1 MAVKLPFHHVVQSD
15 EAEIRAR
22 AYEVAAEALRPQAF
36 DDDRLCR
43 FRREAYQAL
52 GAAGLTSVSV
62 PKEYG
67 GRGLSYRC
75 YYGVIEEIARAS
87 AATAVSVGVT
97 NLVQGALIN
106 YGTEV
111 QKKKYL
117 PGLASGTLIAAFSL
131 SESGSGSDA
140 AALKC
145 AAVKKDDKYLITG
158 TKMWCSTAGQADL
171 YLLMA
176 RTGTARTKGITSF
189 LIEPSYP
196 GFRVGKQEKKMGLK
210 ASPLAELVF
219 ENCEVPESQRIGK
232 EGEGFKV
239 ALSQLDAGRISI
251 GAVGTGLATES
262 LEIAIQSGVGP
273 DALEYLAD
281 RYAGLQALRLMVREA
296 AERRDRKESLTA
308 LASMCKLMGSDLA
321 MQTTSD
327 VITLLGLQAATPHF
341 AVERMFRD
349 AKALQIVEGTN
360 QIQRSLLARAMAEP
374 LNAKSKSS

>member
-1 MAVKLPFHHVVQSD
+1 MAAKLPFHHVVQSD
-15 EAEIRAR
+15 EAEIRAK
-22 AYEVAAEALRPQAF
+22 AYEVGAEYLRPQAF

-52 GAAGLTSVSV
+52 GAAGLTSISV

-75 YYGVIEEIARAS
+75 YYAVIEEVARAS
-87 AATAVSVGVT
+87 AATAVSIGVT

-106 YGTEV
+106 YGSEI

-117 PGLASGTLIAAFSL
+117 PKLANGDLIAAFSL

-140 AALKC
+140 ASLKC
-145 AAVKKDDKYLITG
+145 AATKKGDRYLVNG

-176 RTGTARTKGITSF
+176 RTGPERTKGITSF
-189 LIEPSYP
+189 LVEPGYA

-219 ENCEVPESQRIGK
+219 ENCEIPEEQRIGK
-232 EGEGFKV
+232 EGDGFKV

-251 GAVGTGLATES
+251 GAVGCGITTES
-262 LEIAIQSGVGP
+262 LELAIETGVGA
-273 DALEYLAD
+273 DSLEYLSD
-281 RYAGLQALRLMVREA
+281 RYAGVQALRLMIREA
-296 AERRDRKESLTA
+296 ADRRDRKESLTA
-308 LASMCKLMGSDLA
+308 LASMCKLLGSDLA

-327 VITLLGLQAATPHF
+327 IISLLGPRAATADF

-360 QIQRSLLARAMAEP
+360 QIQRSLLARQMAEP
-374 LNAKSKSS
+374 KAKKSK